1 MRKVY
6 AVLGAATIAAV
17 AGSAQASLLVYEGF
31 AGYGNVGSDI
41 AGQSGS
47 TAIGFGEAA
56 WSGSGGGGLGNKNL
70 DANTL
75 TYTDAN
81 GSALVVSPG
90 SARSNGTWNRL
101 HRGLGAGND
110 NLFASKPGG
119 GSVWVS
125 YLFRPNGA
133 PDGGPNQVRFYGAGG
148 WDSNDKVSF
157 DVVSEAPAF
166 RHQVQSFVWAVS
178 GTRSG
183 GPLFRPNLP
192 VSSEANLI
200 VAQYVL
206 DDSDL
211 PGNQSAV
218 YMWVNPLIGGLDPDT
233 AAASSVLTGLGGM
246 GGINRLSIA
255 ADANGDFQV
264 NWDEIRVGTSF
275 GSVTPVV
282 PEPATLA
289 VLGGLAALAL
299 RRRA

>member
-1 MRKVY
+1 MRKVC
-6 AVLGAATIAAV
+6 AIISAAAMLAV
-17 AGSAQASLLVYEGF
+17 AGSAQANLLVYEGF
-31 AGYGNVGSDI
+31 AGYGGVGSDI
-41 AGQSGS
+41 AGQAGS

-70 DANTL
+70 DADTL

-81 GSALVVSPG
+81 GSALVVSAG

-157 DVVSEAPAF
+157 DVVSESPAF

-178 GTRSG
+178 GTRG
-183 GPLFRPNLP
+183 GGALFRANQP
-192 VSSEANLI
+192 VTSEANLI
-200 VAQYVL
+200 VAQYIL
-206 DDSDL
+206 DDSDVA
-211 PGNQSAV
+211 GNQSAV
-218 YMWVNPLIGGLDPDT
+218 YMWINPLIGGLDPDT
-233 AAASSVLTGLGGM
+233 MAASSSLTGLGGM

-275 GSVTPVV
+275 SSVTPVI
-282 PEPATLA
+282 PEPASIA
-289 VLGGLAALAL
+289 VLGAVAAMAL